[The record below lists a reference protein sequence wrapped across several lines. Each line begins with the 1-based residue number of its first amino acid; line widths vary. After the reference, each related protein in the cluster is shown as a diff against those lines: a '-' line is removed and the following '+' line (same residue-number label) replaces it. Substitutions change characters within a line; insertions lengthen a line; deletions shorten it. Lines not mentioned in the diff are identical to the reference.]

1 MGDSYDA
8 REIFDMAVEIERRGA
23 DYYRKAAEHAGSSEI
38 KDFMLELAKMEE
50 KHLQTFTAMKQEY
63 MGENGHMEVVD
74 PDDEM
79 SKYLGQIASA
89 HGWEGKASP
98 VKEFTGKETLQEIL
112 TTAIAAE
119 KDSINFYVG
128 LKESVNAQKGR
139 DEVDEIIRE
148 EMSHVAKLNDY
159 LSGINK

>member
-1 MGDSYDA
+1 MADSYDA

-23 DYYRKAAEHAGSSEI
+23 EYYRKASEQASDRKI
-38 KDFMLELAKMEE
+38 KEFMLELAKMEE
-50 KHLQTFTAMKQEY
+50 KHLETFTAMKQEFL
-63 MGENGHMEVVD
+63 GENGHMEVVD

-79 SKYLGQIASA
+79 SRYLEQIASA

-98 VKEFTGKETLQEIL
+98 VKEFTGNETLQEIL
-112 TTAIAAE
+112 TRAIAAE

-128 LKESVNAQKGR
+128 LKESVNTQKGR

-148 EMSHVAKLNDY
+148 EISHVAKLNDY
-159 LSGINK
+159 LSGINN